1 MEKGVKLTPL
11 LGKES
16 ETVLFQ
22 PTETVNVTLR
32 AHDGEIFEISF
43 T

>member
-1 MEKGVKLTPL
+1 MEKEAKLTPL
-11 LGKES
+11 LGKDG
-16 ETVLFQ
+16 ETVLFRS
-22 PTETVNVTLR
+22 TEAAKVMLR